1 MESREFHIFSVKDNG
16 VGFNLDLAEQHGG
29 LGLKGMRERAEQI
42 NADLQ
47 ITSGENGTQVS
58 VEMPYE

>member
-1 MESREFHIFSVKDNG
+1 
-16 VGFNLDLAEQHGG
+16 

-47 ITSGENGTQVS
+47 ISSGENGTRVS
-58 VEMPYE
+58 VEVAYE